1 MGFGKW
7 DTFDRMKWI
16 IVDKQDIRDGYITAG
31 CNETF
36 QTMQFDSSE
45 NAVENPNPDGNRKNY
60 GNNRWGVSNMCQW
73 LNADNPANEWYIPQH
88 PYDVAPSYKN
98 KNGFLN
104 EFTEYEKSLIIPRT
118 NKTFRSNVDG
128 GGFETTINKMWLASA
143 YSVNLTLDI
152 VEDGHAF
159 EYFADN
165 EKRKFNG
172 NNWWLRS
179 INGIDSQSQQVRCVY
194 SAGALSYNNAY
205 YSLCVPRPF
214 CQLQAL
220 AYVTWSESDKAY
232 IFADDS
238 QRIGV

>member
-1 MGFGKW
+1 
-7 DTFDRMKWI
+7 
-16 IVDKQDIRDGYITAG
+16 
-31 CNETF
+31 
-36 QTMQFDSSE
+36 
-45 NAVENPNPDGNRKNY
+45 
-60 GNNRWGVSNMCQW
+60 
-73 LNADNPANEWYIPQH
+73 
-88 PYDVAPSYKN
+88 
-98 KNGFLN
+98 
-104 EFTEYEKSLIIPRT
+104 
-118 NKTFRSNVDG
+118 
-128 GGFETTINKMWLASA
+128 MWLASA

-179 INGIDSQSQQVRCVY
+179 INGIDSKSQQVRCVY
-194 SAGALSYNNAY
+194 SAGTLSSSNAN
-205 YSLCVPRPF
+205 SGGCVPRPF
-214 CQLQAL
+214 CQLPAL